1 MMGGAK
7 LPCNSAQ
14 RNACPKKRTMTAR
27 PPHDWTAIDLATVD
41 KTEAAHWIAVLPLAA
56 TEQHGPHLPFE
67 TDTLIAQAY
76 LARVREITPNDM
88 PVTFLPIEP
97 VGIST
102 EHIAYPGTLTLTT
115 DAALKK
121 WMALGDTIAQAGVRK
136 LIIVTSHGG
145 NSAAMT
151 LIAQDLRA
159 KYEMLAVSTSWSRFG
174 APDGLFSADELRFGI
189 HGGAVE
195 TSIMLAAFPDQVRNE
210 RIANF
215 ESAEKEMTKEFRWLS
230 GARPAPFAWATQDL
244 NPQGAIG
251 DATLASAD
259 KGHALIDYG
268 ARAFAEL
275 LTDVKK
281 FDLTRLANR
290 PQLLSY

>member
-1 MMGGAK
+1 
-7 LPCNSAQ
+7 
-14 RNACPKKRTMTAR
+14 MTTK
-27 PPHDWTAIDLATVD
+27 PPHNWTELSLSGIDKA
-41 KTEAAHWIAVLPLAA
+41 KTAGWIAVLPLAA

-76 LARVREITPNDM
+76 LARVRASLPDDL

-102 EHIAYPGTLTLTT
+102 EHLAYPGTQTLPT
-115 DAALKK
+115 DVALNK
-121 WMALGDTIAQAGVRK
+121 WMTLCDAVAQAGIRK

-145 NSAAMT
+145 NSAAMA

-159 KYEMLAVSTSWSRFG
+159 KHQMLAVTTSWSRFG

-195 TSIMLAAFPDQVRNE
+195 TSIMLAAFPDQVKAN

-215 ESAEKEMTKEFRWLS
+215 ESAEKQMVKEFRWLS
-230 GARPAPFAWATQDL
+230 AGRPAPFAWAAQDL
-244 NPQGAIG
+244 NPHGVVG
-251 DATLASAD
+251 DATMAAAD
-259 KGHALIDYG
+259 KGHALLDHG
-268 ARAFAEL
+268 ARAFVEL
-275 LTDVKK
+275 LQDVHR
-281 FDLTRLANR
+281 FDLARLSNR
-290 PQLLSY
+290 PAT